1 MINTHTSPRPFPI
14 LRESKRPKI
23 ATLIPALNFIQAG
36 SASITI
42 FGRGSGAGRAG
53 LGQRLAVV
61 VADGVGK
68 AKHEKAL
75 AFIKLLAVGC
85 IEAEGH
91 IKQPYSLETTF
102 LGQLRPTASLA
113 TRPAVPGTENI
124 PIRKNLCGSDFL

>member
-1 MINTHTSPRPFPI
+1 M
-14 LRESKRPKI
+14 
-23 ATLIPALNFIQAG
+23 LIPALNFIQAG

-85 IEAEGH
+85 IEAEGQ
-91 IKQPYSLETTF
+91 IKQPYSLETTP

-113 TRPAVPGTENI
+113 TRPAVPGTKNI
-124 PIRKNLCGSDFL
+124 PNRKNRSLAIFYESIR